1 MPSHTRTIPQN
12 MRNTFSINHQ
22 LVAPLIIPN
31 AREKERQKERRDVH
45 APPSSFKYF
54 ERIFFSQI
62 FEEAEVTTRRNGAI
76 PDDSRDDNERFPLN
90 QSRCRSGGVDG
101 RKEARVSTKEGILS
115 RRGENVDGE
124 IKTKTRE
131 RKREKKSEQLFV
143 EKGLGEEYLW

>member
-76 PDDSRDDNERFPLN
+76 PDDSRDDNEPRRHVPRKPIEVSKREGLT
-90 QSRCRSGGVDG
+90 GG
-101 RKEARVSTKEGILS
+101 RKRAYRRKKESSREEA
-115 RRGENVDGE
+115 
-124 IKTKTRE
+124 KTLTGR
-131 RKREKKSEQLFV
+131 
-143 EKGLGEEYLW
+143 